1 MKRFK
6 RDTVLGTKETA
17 GKKVTAV
24 VELTPGSADGG
35 PSPPGTLWPDSRQA
49 GAPGA
54 DPRMR
59 STEHPPGWAMGQ
71 LSRRAGGWL

>member
-1 MKRFK
+1 MCQTRRAVVKRFK

-35 PSPPGTLWPDSRQA
+35 PSPPGTL
-49 GAPGA
+49 
-54 DPRMR
+54 
-59 STEHPPGWAMGQ
+59 
-71 LSRRAGGWL
+71 